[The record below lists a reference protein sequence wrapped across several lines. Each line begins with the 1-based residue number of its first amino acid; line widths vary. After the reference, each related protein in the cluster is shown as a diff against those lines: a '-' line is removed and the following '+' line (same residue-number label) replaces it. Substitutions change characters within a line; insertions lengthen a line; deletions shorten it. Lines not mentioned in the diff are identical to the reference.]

1 MTNLKIKKITFTAL
15 YSALALIAFYVESLF
30 PPLIIPGAKMGVSN
44 IFILLSVITISP
56 IHGFITL
63 ITKVV
68 FGSLFIGNFSAILYS
83 LPSGIIAVIVEII
96 ILRYSKKVSIIS
108 TSICGAVINIT
119 LQNLVFCLITGTVGY
134 LVYLPY
140 LAIIGVVGG
149 TITGLTVYL
158 AIKRLPTLS
167 VNI

>member
-1 MTNLKIKKITFTAL
+1 MNNVKTKKTTFTAL

-44 IFILLSVITISP
+44 VFILLSAITISP
-56 IHGFITL
+56 AHGFITL

-68 FGSLFIGNFSAILYS
+68 LGSLFIGNFSAILYS
-83 LPSGIIAVIVEII
+83 LPSGIIALIVEII
-96 ILRYSKKVSIIS
+96 ILRYCKKVSVIS
-108 TSICGAVINIT
+108 ISICGAIINIT
-119 LQNLVFCLITGTVGY
+119 VQNIIFCLITGTVGY

-140 LAIIGVVGG
+140 LAIIGVLGG
-149 TITGLTVYL
+149 AVIGITVYL
-158 AIKRLPTLS
+158 ALKRLPKLS